1 MYTRFNHL
9 MATYP
14 SVSPLSPHYIFSPL
28 PHLILRPAQYRKIII
43 IIITFSGQ
51 LPHRRSCVQVSDRSA
66 TILTKLIKKINWK
79 TTSQSRNVRRT
90 RHGNPLDGQILTIND
105 DHPCH
110 SLTIYFHT
118 LPLGVSYPS
127 RPKISLWSHSSRTGG
142 VGSTPPASRAAR
154 DDLLFQISG
163 VSSSKLTYIYY

>member
-79 TTSQSRNVRRT
+79 TTSQSRNVRKT

-110 SLTIYFHT
+110 AHYIFPYS
-118 LPLGVSYPS
+118 PS
-127 RPKISLWSHSSRTGG
+127 RCILSLSSQNIFVVILQPNWRSRILPSSLQGG
-142 VGSTPPASRAAR
+142 
-154 DDLLFQISG
+154 
-163 VSSSKLTYIYY
+163 